1 MNGIGDFISSTKE
14 IKRLAAQV
22 MAELKGDLPGHEFHG
37 NQYADGGGS
46 SGGDGSDSG
55 DYPSKQEDYFDDNYS
70 PSFTAPEAK
79 AGDSK
84 EKVKRVA
91 INLVSHARSD
101 VTGGDAWAATQDQSN
116 FIEGWAKRA
125 FADAPFSVNAKKS
138 SGSKYQISVR
148 RIRKTY
154 Q

>member
-1 MNGIGDFISSTKE
+1 MNRLPFGIGDFIVS
-14 IKRLAAQV
+14 
-22 MAELKGDLPGHEFHG
+22 LKGESEGHPFRG
-37 NQYADGGGS
+37 NQYSGS
-46 SGGDGSDSG
+46 SGSG
-55 DYPSKQEDYFDDNYS
+55 NEDYPSKEEDYFDDNYS
-70 PSFTAPEAK
+70 PSFTSPEAK

-101 VTGGDAWAATQDQSN
+101 VIGGDAWAATQEQSD

-138 SGSKYQISVR
+138 SGSKYQITVR
-148 RIRKTY
+148 RIRKSSY
-154 Q
+154 D